1 MHGAMALAAAAFFLC
16 CTPLRIS
23 KSSEGCYDAKTI
35 EDLVVTYT
43 SYKNIMKKCIN
54 PSIRVGINLPKI
66 PNFVRFD
73 FSTRPLSAGAELQLC
88 SSGDGGR

>member
-1 MHGAMALAAAAFFLC
+1 MPWCYGIGRGPPFFYAAPL
-16 CTPLRIS
+16 LRIS

-73 FSTRPLSAGAELQLC
+73 FSTRPLSAGAELQL
-88 SSGDGGR
+88 